1 MSMSQVEETFVK
13 VPKTD
18 VVNTY
23 TQQSELR
30 TPPQA
35 DDNKCQMLQDVS
47 VEAKEVAVTSGE

>member
-23 TQQSELR
+23 TQSELR

-47 VEAKEVAVTSGE
+47 VEAKEVVVTSGE